1 MKQLQMNRF
10 KLRAVGSAVLA
21 AGLLLAAACG
31 SDDGGD
37 DGQVE
42 LRFTWWGNNERAEAT
57 RQVIAAFEDAN
68 PDITVTG
75 ETGDFN
81 AYFDRLATE
90 VAAGN
95 APDVITMGGAYP
107 GEYGGR
113 GALLDL
119 ETVSDDLR
127 TDLIDPSALSNGVFD
142 GTLYGMPSGVNTYAM
157 VADPTMFEDAGVDMP
172 DDDTWTWDDFIRIA
186 EELAAGL
193 PDDSYALQDPTAAE
207 TLAVYA
213 GQRGENF
220 YTPEGGLGITEQT
233 LTDWWTMTTGL
244 RDSGA
249 TPSASLTSELSTQSG
264 PEQTLIGRGQ
274 AAMQF
279 EWSNQL
285 TALREASGRP
295 LVLLKVPGE
304 SAGVAPGMW
313 VQASQLYTISA
324 NTEHPEESARLVD
337 FLVNSTEAGE
347 IILTD
352 RGIPSNRDVLD
363 AIGPS
368 LSEDQQEQAEF
379 LAEVLPAAAELV
391 VGPVGSTETPGI
403 LDRLNAEVLFDR
415 MSPAEAAGQSIDEIT
430 VAIS

>member
-1 MKQLQMNRF
+1 MRMQMNRF
-10 KLRAVGSAVLA
+10 KWRVAGSAMLAVGMLVAT
-21 AGLLLAAACG
+21 ACG
-31 SDDGGD
+31 SDDGGG
-37 DGQVE
+37 DGGPVE

-57 RQVIAAFEDAN
+57 RQVIEAFEAAN

-119 ETVSDDLR
+119 ETVSDVLR
-127 TDLIDPSALSNGVFD
+127 TDLIDQSALSNGVFE
-142 GTLYGMPSGVNTYAM
+142 GTLYGVPSGVNTYAM
-157 VADPTMFEDAGVDMP
+157 VADPTVFDEAGVAMP
-172 DDDTWTWDDFIRIA
+172 DDDTWTWDDFVQIA

-193 PDDSYALQDPTAAE
+193 PEDSYALPDPTAAE
-207 TLAVYA
+207 TLAVFS
-213 GQRGENF
+213 GQRGESF

-233 LTDWWTMTTGL
+233 FTDWWTMTTRL
-244 RDSGA
+244 RDAGA
-249 TPSASLTSELSTQSG
+249 TPSASLTSELATQSG
-264 PEQTLIGRGQ
+264 PEQTLVGRGQ

-304 SAGVAPGMW
+304 SNAVAPGMW
-313 VQASQLYTISA
+313 VQASQLYTIGA
-324 NTEHPEESARLVD
+324 TTDHPEESAKLVD
-337 FLVNSTEAGE
+337 FLINSPEAGE

-352 RGIPSNRDVLD
+352 RGIPSNRDVLA
-363 AIGPS
+363 AIQPS

-391 VGPVGSTETPGI
+391 IGPVGSTETPGI

-415 MSPAEAAGQSIDEIT
+415 MSPADAAGRSIDEIT